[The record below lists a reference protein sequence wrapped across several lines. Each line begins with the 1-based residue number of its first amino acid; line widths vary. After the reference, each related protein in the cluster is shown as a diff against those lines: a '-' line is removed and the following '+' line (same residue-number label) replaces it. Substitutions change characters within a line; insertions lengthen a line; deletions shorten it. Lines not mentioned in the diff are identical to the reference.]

1 MLKTN
6 APIDRGVF
14 RARLEKMDSN
24 LYRAVYLGELNP
36 EHSAGGQAWPDAHV
50 GDTPEGV
57 KTWVEN
63 LAREMGYTRVV
74 WEP

>member
-6 APIDRGVF
+6 APISRGEF
-14 RARLEKMDSN
+14 HARLEKVEKN
-24 LYRAVYLGELNP
+24 LYRAVFAGEMNP
-36 EHSAGGQAWPDAHV
+36 KDPAEGQAWPDAHL

-57 KTWVEN
+57 KLWVEN
-63 LAREMGYTRVV
+63 LAREMGYSRVV